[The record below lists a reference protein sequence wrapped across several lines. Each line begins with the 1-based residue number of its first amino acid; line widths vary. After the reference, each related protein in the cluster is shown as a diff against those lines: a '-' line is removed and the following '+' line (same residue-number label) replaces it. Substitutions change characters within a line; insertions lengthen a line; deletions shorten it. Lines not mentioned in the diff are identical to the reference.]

1 MVDNALVYP
10 EHLNKEDI
18 KNVLKTYI
26 ESYVEGLSEEDWF
39 ASMKEVAVKCGF
51 AATPKEFKK
60 NKEAFKGHVGDVA
73 AILRLVVTLRAQ
85 SPNLYFVMNIIGK
98 ERVIE
103 RINYA
108 ISKL

>member
-1 MVDNALVYP
+1 MINQLI
-10 EHLNKEDI
+10 NKEDI
-18 KNVLKTYI
+18 KLVLETYKD
-26 ESYVEGLSEEDWF
+26 SYVEGLSEEDWF

-85 SPNLYFVMNIIGK
+85 SPNLYFVMNILGFSFGK
-98 ERVIE
+98 KKKEE
-103 RINYA
+103 SY
-108 ISKL
+108 